1 MINRCSKIL
10 ATLLTC
16 SSALLMSQELQWDWA
31 SIDTNAVHFDKNF
44 IFGTAV
50 SEYQVSGASNC
61 PDAQWAAWD
70 YTKDSKGNPRIHQG
84 QRSGKACDFWHT
96 YEADIELLKQ
106 MKVKSFRFSLEWS
119 VIEPQKGIIDTAAI
133 KHYHDLMDK
142 LIAADIKPVVSLHHF
157 THPIWFEEL
166 NAFEKEENIHY
177 FVDFAQ
183 RMVNE
188 YNDKVMLWATF
199 NEPGVYVFQGYIR
212 GVWPPGKVG
221 VNRAGQVTQNMLK
234 AHVAAYQAIKKIA
247 PKSQVGMVHS
257 ITQFEPF
264 NDGTK
269 IEATICNYMNH
280 LFHDAITE
288 FFATGKFCWQ
298 VPILSSL
305 EYTDAQATKSLD
317 FFGINY
323 YSHVLLNV
331 GWMSGD
337 QAFRLHE
344 IKTDMPYC
352 IYAEGLYRAIKDV
365 SERIAVAQN
374 IPIYITENG
383 IADAKDDRRELFIK
397 RYLYALYRAVQ
408 DGYDVRGYFYWSLL
422 DNFEWDHGYSQK
434 FGLYEVDMLTGERR
448 LRDGARAFL
457 NIIDKTYHKDMQPNA
472 PEAHA

>member
-1 MINRCSKIL
+1 MINRCSKIVV
-10 ATLLTC
+10 
-16 SSALLMSQELQWDWA
+16 ALLLCNAAFLAGHELQWDWA
-31 SIDTNAVHFDKNF
+31 SIDTNVVHFDKDF

-70 YTKDSKGNPRIHQG
+70 YTKDAQGSPRIAHG
-84 QRSGKACDFWHT
+84 QRSGKACDFWNT
-96 YEADIELLKQ
+96 YEADIELLKN

-119 VIEPQKGIIDTAAI
+119 IIEPHKGKINQAAI

-142 LIAADIKPVVSLHHF
+142 LIAAGIKPVVSLHHF

-166 NAFEKEENIHY
+166 GAFEKEENIEY
-177 FVDFAQ
+177 FVEFAQ
-183 RMVNE
+183 NMVHQ
-188 YNDKVMLWATF
+188 YKDKVMLWATF

-212 GVWPPGKVG
+212 GVWPPGKIG
-221 VNRAGQVTQNMLK
+221 VNRAGLVTQNMLK
-234 AHVAAYQAIKKIA
+234 AHVKAYQAIKKIDDT
-247 PKSQVGMVHS
+247 SQVGMVHS
-257 ITQFEPF
+257 ITQFEPY
-264 NDGTK
+264 NDGTH
-269 IEATICNYMNH
+269 IEATICDYMNH

-288 FFATGKFCWQ
+288 FFASGKFCWQ

-305 EYTDAQATKSLD
+305 EYMDKQAPASLD

-331 GWMSGD
+331 GWFSGD

-365 SERIAVAQN
+365 SERITRVRN

-397 RYLYALYRAVQ
+397 RYLYALYRAIQ
-408 DGYDVRGYFYWSLL
+408 DGYDVRGYYYWSLL
-422 DNFEWDHGYSQK
+422 DNFEWSEGYTQK
-434 FGLYEVDMLTGERR
+434 FGLYEVCMETGERK
-448 LRDGARAFL
+448 LRDGSRAFL
-457 NIIDKTYHKDMQPNA
+457 NAIDKTYTVQ
-472 PEAHA
+472 

>member
-1 MINRCSKIL
+1 MNKRFLQLFAIL
-10 ATLLTC
+10 SI
-16 SSALLMSQELQWDWA
+16 SSSVFLAGQELQWDWA
-31 SIDTNAVHFDKNF
+31 SIDTDAVRFDKDF

-70 YTKDSKGNPRIHQG
+70 YTKDGNGMSRIHQG
-84 QRSGKACDFWHT
+84 QRSGKACDFWNT
-96 YEADIELLKQ
+96 YEADIELLKE

-119 VIEPQKGIIDTAAI
+119 IIEPRKGVINKAAV
-133 KHYHDLMDK
+133 KHYHNLMDK
-142 LIAADIKPVVSLHHF
+142 LIAADIKPVISLHHF

-166 NAFEKEENIHY
+166 GAFEKEENIEY
-177 FVDFAQ
+177 FVGFAQ
-183 RMVNE
+183 NMANQ
-188 YNDKVMLWATF
+188 YKDKVMLWATF

-212 GVWPPGKVG
+212 GVWPPGKIG

-234 AHVAAYQAIKKIA
+234 AHVAAYQAMKKIDE
-247 PKSQVGMVHS
+247 KMQIGLVHS
-257 ITQFEPF
+257 VTQFEPY
-264 NDGTK
+264 NDDTK
-269 IEATICNYMNH
+269 IESTICSYMNH

-288 FFATGKFCWQ
+288 FFSTGKFVWQ
-298 VPILSSL
+298 VPILASL
-305 EYTDAQATKSLD
+305 EYIDTQATKSLD

-323 YSHVLLNV
+323 YSHVLLNI
-331 GWMSGD
+331 GWTTGD

-365 SERIAVAQN
+365 SERITVAQC

-397 RYLYALYRAVQ
+397 RYMYSLYRAIQ

-422 DNFEWDHGYSQK
+422 DNFEWSEGYSQK
-434 FGLYEVDMLTGERR
+434 FGLYEVDMETGERR

-457 NIIDKTYHKDMQPNA
+457 NIIDKTYQADA
-472 PEAHA
+472 PVKAA

>member
-1 MINRCSKIL
+1 MINRFSRALTIIFVCASVL
-10 ATLLTC
+10 A
-16 SSALLMSQELQWDWA
+16 MGQELQWDWA
-31 SIDTNAVHFDKNF
+31 SIDTNAVHFDKDF

-70 YTKDSKGNPRIHQG
+70 YMKDSSGNPRIALG

-96 YEADIELLKQ
+96 YNADIELLKK
-106 MKVKSFRFSLEWS
+106 MKVKSFRFSIEWS
-119 VIEPQKGIIDTAAI
+119 TIEPEQGVINKAAI
-133 KHYHDLMDK
+133 KHYHNLMDA

-166 NAFEKEENIHY
+166 GAFEKEENNKY
-177 FVDFAQ
+177 FVRFAQ
-183 RMVNE
+183 SMASE
-188 YNDKVMLWATF
+188 YKDKVMLWATF
-199 NEPGVYVFQGYIR
+199 NEPGVYVFQSYIR
-212 GVWPPGKVG
+212 GVWPPGKIG

-234 AHVAAYQAIKKIA
+234 AHVSAYQAIKKID
-247 PKSQVGMVHS
+247 KKIHVGLVHS

-264 NDGTK
+264 NDDTK
-269 IEATICNYMNH
+269 IESTVCSYLNH
-280 LFHDAITE
+280 MFHDAITE
-288 FFATGKFCWQ
+288 FFSTGKFTWQ
-298 VPILSSL
+298 VPILTSL
-305 EYTDAQATKSLD
+305 EYTDEQAPKTLD

-331 GWMSGD
+331 GWTTGE

-352 IYAEGLYRAIKDV
+352 IYAEGLYRAIKDI
-365 SERIAVAQN
+365 SERITVLHN

-397 RYLYALYRAVQ
+397 RYLYALYRAIQ

-422 DNFEWDHGYSQK
+422 DNFEWSEGYTQK
-434 FGLYEVDMLTGERR
+434 FGLYEVDMQTGDRR
-448 LRDGARAFL
+448 LRDGAQVYL
-457 NIIDKTYHKDMQPNA
+457 NIIDKTYKPDA
-472 PEAHA
+472 PALVA